1 MALLSGISGSAT
13 TDPTSNSG
21 QSSVKLQED
30 LNRFLNLL
38 VTQLKHQDPL
48 DPLDAN
54 EFTSQLV
61 QFASV
66 EQQIYQNANI
76 EKLISIQQQS
86 QISTLV
92 SYIGTQVEAA
102 GQNLPLQD
110 GHAQFSYTL
119 NENVPKATINIL
131 DSKGKS
137 VYSADGDA
145 SSGKH
150 IVEWDGTD
158 KSGQTV
164 ADGAYTV
171 VVSALKPDGTLASIQ
186 HTVYGK
192 VTGAGADGGVV
203 TLFMGDNVK
212 IGLDKV
218 LSVNQAP
225 ETATTE

>member
-1 MALLSGISGSAT
+1 MALLNGISGSAT
-13 TDPTSNSG
+13 TDSTSQSG

-66 EQQIYQNANI
+66 EQQIYQNANL
-76 EKLISIQQQS
+76 EKLINIQQQS

-92 SYIGTQVEAA
+92 SYIGMQVEAA

-119 NENVPKATINIL
+119 DSNYPKAVINIL
-131 DSKGKS
+131 NSNGKS

-145 SSGKH
+145 STGKH

-158 KSGQTV
+158 KNGLPV

-171 VVSALKPDGTLASIQ
+171 VVSALKPDGSLAQIQ
-186 HTVYGK
+186 HTVFGK
-192 VTGAGADGGVV
+192 VTGAGADGGAV

-212 IGLDKV
+212 VGLDKV
-218 LSVNQAP
+218 ISVN
-225 ETATTE
+225 EATGTTQ